1 MNYSGLE
8 LASVVKVAIDM
19 AAVDGFFADEERVL
33 ITNELSKFGVDP
45 LQAAQLLIRARDM
58 KPSEAISIIGKMN
71 SEQKKY
77 VSGFLA
83 AIMVSD
89 GNIAESEVKLWT
101 LVSLF
106 ASLPDMDVAEALE
119 FWNTH

>member
-19 AAVDGFFADEERVL
+19 AAVDGIFADEERVL
-33 ITNELSKFGVDP
+33 IINELSKFGVDP